1 MKKESNLRQNHP
13 MNSKQRVLNAISH
26 RSPDR
31 VPRDL
36 SVVPE
41 VAEAICSR
49 LGVKQFSEVVDRLEL
64 DIRHVFPRYEGPL
77 HFAPRTRVFK
87 DGTWEDIWGVRY
99 RTVRN
104 ISGGSHEEVITHPL
118 AEAKTAAEVEKYPW
132 PNIDC
137 YDFSQVTTQCKT
149 SADYALLGGYAHFL
163 CPGADFRGYET
174 WLMDLAE
181 GSSLAHAMLAKME
194 EFWLAYSNCVYEAS
208 EGHLDIFYMADDY
221 GMQDR
226 MLISPACWR
235 RAFKPIVERFMRW
248 AHERGLHTMLH
259 SCGSIRPI
267 IPDLIDCGLEIL
279 DPVQPLARDMS
290 PYELKKEFGR
300 DLCFHG
306 GVDIQELLPHGT
318 PAEVQAE
325 VQRLI
330 GVVGES
336 GGYILCPA
344 HQVQSD
350 VPVENILAMYFV
362 R

>member
-13 MNSKQRVLNAISH
+13 MNSKQRVLKAISH

-41 VAEAICSR
+41 VAEAMCER
-49 LGVKQFSEVVDRLEL
+49 LSVKKFSEVTEYLEL
-64 DIRHVFPRYEGPL
+64 DIRRVFPRCDGTL
-77 HFAPRTRVFK
+77 HFAPQVRTFQ

-99 RTVRN
+99 RRVRN
-104 ISGGSHEEVITHPL
+104 VSGGSHEEAITHPL
-118 AEAKTAAEVEKYPW
+118 AQAKTAAEVEKYPW
-132 PNIDC
+132 PNMDC
-137 YDFSQVTTQCKT
+137 YDFSQVTTQCET

-163 CPGADFRGYET
+163 CPGADLRGYEA
-174 WLMDLAE
+174 WLTDLAE
-181 GSSLAHAMLAKME
+181 YSPVAQAMLARME
-194 EFWLAYSNCVYEAS
+194 AFWLEYCKQVYKSAD
-208 EGHLDIFYMADDY
+208 GALDIFYMAEDY

-226 MLISPACWR
+226 MLISPDCWR
-235 RAFKPIVERFMRW
+235 RAFKPIIERFMGW

-279 DPVQPLARDMS
+279 NPVQPLARDMS

-300 DLCFHG
+300 DLCFRG
-306 GVDIQELLPHGT
+306 GVDIQDLLPHGT

-330 GVVGES
+330 GVVGEG

-350 VPVENILAMYFV
+350 VPAENILAMYSV
-362 R
+362 C